1 VYSQNVVCN
10 SVEYPVQSAVDVELV
25 DPWEGPRTFAEDY
38 YSGGDRLAP
47 GLTPNRITPPAG
59 SPGPAVVPDFLTLS
73 NAGAYEDRL
82 SPSPSVLSTSLSPKP
97 HNVEDND
104 EIDELLQY
112 GNTMATSVDN
122 QENTDERAVG
132 SYYDPVA
139 AVGLLLPHL
148 LVIMSEI
155 SISVDVAIHAAE
167 DTTVESTEGVEVI
180 GRITGEEIYTAW
192 PKSDLEPRDRDADR
206 MQEILSVPPSD
217 DEHTDNDGEEDD
229 GKSSGLLPLGTSDLD
244 IRDDWR
250 DSGRRKDIDDI
261 PEEVKLQEM
270 VSSQTADDVAK
281 AVALTLSKVANPD
294 TLNGT
299 WTIRYVTLPNRQ
311 PLTLGLNLTDGYTGA
326 YYSADF
332 SISRHRYR

>member
-1 VYSQNVVCN
+1 M
-10 SVEYPVQSAVDVELV
+10 
-25 DPWEGPRTFAEDY
+25 
-38 YSGGDRLAP
+38 AP

-122 QENTDERAVG
+122 QENIDERAVG

-155 SISVDVAIHAAE
+155 SIFVDVTIHATE

-180 GRITGEEIYTAW
+180 GARITGEEIYTAW

-229 GKSSGLLPLGTSDLD
+229 GKSTGLLPLGTSDLD

-250 DSGRRKDIDDI
+250 DSGRRKEIDDI
-261 PEEVKLQEM
+261 PEE
-270 VSSQTADDVAK
+270 
-281 AVALTLSKVANPD
+281 VALTLSKVATPD
-294 TLNGT
+294 ALNGT
-299 WTIRYVTLPNRQ
+299 WAIRYVTLPNR
-311 PLTLGLNLTDGYTGA
+311 
-326 YYSADF
+326 
-332 SISRHRYR
+332 